1 MILFGHRFIESE
13 SFYHI
18 DDVSSVKKTPSNSLI
33 YLDFN
38 EENLD
43 IIEHLTCNEITFALY
58 VHSIKEVVYAENL
71 GASYI
76 VLDQTLAKDAQ
87 KIANEYLFDSKIL
100 AHIDNED
107 EIENLAYQGID
118 GAIFLK
124 AIIKISS

>member
-33 YLDFN
+33 YLDFS

-43 IIEHLTCNEITFALY
+43 IIDHLVQNDIRFAIY
-58 VHSIKEVVYAENL
+58 VKSIKEVIYAENL

-76 VLDQTLAKDAQ
+76 VLEHSLAKDAQ
-87 KIANEYLFDSKIL
+87 KIANEYLFDAKIL
-100 AHIDNED
+100 AQIESED
-107 EIENLAYQGID
+107 DIEELAYQGID

>member
-1 MILFGHRFIESE
+1 MILFGHRFIASE

-18 DDVSSVKKTPSNSLI
+18 DSVSSIKKTPSNSLI

-43 IIEHLTCNEITFALY
+43 IIDHLISNDIKFALH
-58 VHSIKEVVYAENL
+58 VTSIKEVVYAENL

-76 VLDQTLAKDAQ
+76 VLEQNLAKDAQ
-87 KIANEYLFDSKIL
+87 KIANEYLFDAKIL
-100 AHIDNED
+100 AHADDEN
-107 EIENLAYQGID
+107 EIEDLAYQGVD